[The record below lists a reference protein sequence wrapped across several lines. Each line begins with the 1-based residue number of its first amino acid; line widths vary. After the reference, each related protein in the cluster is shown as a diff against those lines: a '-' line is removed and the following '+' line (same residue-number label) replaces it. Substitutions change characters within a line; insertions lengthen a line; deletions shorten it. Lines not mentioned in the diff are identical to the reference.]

1 VSSGASLRQLQILFD
16 VGTVA
21 GLSDGQLLERF
32 VASRG
37 ASAELAFAA
46 MVERHGPMVLRVCRR
61 ALADR
66 HAADD
71 AFQATFLVLV
81 RRAGAIQRGDS
92 LASWLHGVALR
103 VASCSRSA
111 ANRRRAHERR
121 RSQGISIAVF
131 DPGSEADE
139 LGRAL
144 HEELGRLPG
153 RFRDV
158 AVFCLLEGCTQEEAA
173 IRLGCPVGT
182 VKSRLATA
190 REKLKCRLARRG
202 LAPMGGGTALTAAL
216 ASEAE
221 AAGVAMPLKLVEST
235 IGYAACHATAGV
247 VPASVAALSRE
258 VLHAML
264 FHKIK
269 ALAAGSM
276 ALGIL
281 GVGVV
286 WAQDS
291 APTPRSVQSRDDDRL
306 REVERKLDRVLEALG
321 NSSATTQRNGDMTR
335 ILDQPQSDD
344 VAARRPSNNRPTAV
358 RPRATKPAAPASTPY
373 DTTVGRN
380 MDIPGVPPAA
390 GMPLAPP
397 TAEPPSTTVYAT
409 PPHPQITRVVPA
421 TPAAQP
427 PPPPAIAP
435 PARLGIRV
443 EPDRLSRVEG
453 RLAALEQR
461 IAAIEQRLNRD
472 QPPAQVSEANFPD
485 INYTTRPNAEV
496 PVALPTPA
504 AASPFDSGPPPPAS
518 SSPDVIPPPS
528 PTTPT
533 SAPFPPPP
541 PSTDAPPTPGAPPT
555 ESTPRPVREPGV

>member
-1 VSSGASLRQLQILFD
+1 VSSGASLHQLQILFD

-37 ASAELAFAA
+37 AAAELAFAA

-111 ANRRRAHERR
+111 ANRRRAHEQR

-173 IRLGCPVGT
+173 VRLGCPVGT

-190 REKLKCRLARRG
+190 REKLKGRLARRG
-202 LAPMGGGTALTAAL
+202 LAPTGGGTALAAAL
-216 ASEAE
+216 ASDAE
-221 AAGVAMPLKLVEST
+221 AAAVAMPLKLVEST
-235 IGYAACHATAGV
+235 IGYAAYHATAGV

-276 ALGIL
+276 ALGVL

-321 NSSATTQRNGDMTR
+321 NSAAMTPRNGDMPR

-344 VAARRPSNNRPTAV
+344 VAVRRPTSTPPVRRPQANKPTA
-358 RPRATKPAAPASTPY
+358 PAPTPY

-380 MDIPGVPPAA
+380 MDIPGGPPVAVMPPARRI
-390 GMPLAPP
+390 
-397 TAEPPSTTVYAT
+397 TAPPSTTVYAI
-409 PPHPQITRVVPA
+409 PPHPQMAPVVPDNP
-421 TPAAQP
+421 TAQP

-435 PARLGIRV
+435 PARRDTRV

-472 QPPAQVSEANFPD
+472 QPPAQVSDANFPD
-485 INYTTRPNAEV
+485 INYTARPNAEV

-504 AASPFDSGPPPPAS
+504 AVPPTDSGPPPPATPS
-518 SSPDVIPPPS
+518 SDVMPPPS

-541 PSTDAPPTPGAPPT
+541 PSTDAPPTPAAPPT

>member
-1 VSSGASLRQLQILFD
+1 VASGASFRQLQLLFD

-61 ALADR
+61 ALGDR

-81 RRAGAIQRGDS
+81 RRAGAIHRGDS

-111 ANRRRAHERR
+111 ADRRRNHERR
-121 RSQGISIAVF
+121 RGQGISIAVF

-173 IRLGCPVGT
+173 VRLGCPVGT

-190 REKLKCRLARRG
+190 REKLKDRLARRG
-202 LAPMGGGTALTAAL
+202 LAPAGGGAAL
-216 ASEAE
+216 ATALAYEAE
-221 AAGVAMPLKLVEST
+221 AALSALPVKLVEST
-235 IGYAACHATAGV
+235 IGYAVCHATAGV

-269 ALAAGSM
+269 ALAVGSM
-276 ALGIL
+276 ALGLL

-286 WAQDS
+286 WAQSPTS
-291 APTPRSVQSRDDDRL
+291 APQPTQASDDDRL

-321 NSSATTQRNGDMTR
+321 RSADSKPRGVEPPPTDVT
-335 ILDQPQSDD
+335 PSDD
-344 VAARRPSNNRPTAV
+344 VAVRRPSTNRSRAA
-358 RPRATKPAAPASTPY
+358 RPRATAPVAPIPVEAIDSQEVATPVAPARPEAPLPPPLAVPHPPAVLPPATVHAAPPPPRVPPTPAMPPLPPQ
-373 DTTVGRN
+373 T
-380 MDIPGVPPAA
+380 MAPPAA
-390 GMPLAPP
+390 LP
-397 TAEPPSTTVYAT
+397 TRNDA
-409 PPHPQITRVVPA
+409 
-421 TPAAQP
+421 
-427 PPPPAIAP
+427 
-435 PARLGIRV
+435 
-443 EPDRLSRVEG
+443 DRLSRVER
-453 RLAALEQR
+453 RLASLEAL
-461 IAAIEQRLNRD
+461 IAAM
-472 QPPAQVSEANFPD
+472 
-485 INYTTRPNAEV
+485 
-496 PVALPTPA
+496 
-504 AASPFDSGPPPPAS
+504 
-518 SSPDVIPPPS
+518 
-528 PTTPT
+528 
-533 SAPFPPPP
+533 
-541 PSTDAPPTPGAPPT
+541 
-555 ESTPRPVREPGV
+555 